1 MVGGLGAV
9 ALLIG
14 VLLWRYWSAT
24 RPALVERR

>member
-1 MVGGLGAV
+1 MVIV

-14 VLLWRYWSAT
+14 LAVGAVAVLLAV